1 MLNEIGS
8 PATMAERPDIKDKW
22 PASVVPELPEE
33 LEREIMALVDWLRSS
48 IQRVSSATGPGSTSK
63 NLPWFGNGIQGFLRK
78 LWYGDHPDNPSYSKE
93 EVQPLVVRKLT
104 LKEYKE
110 LEIALDHC
118 IGETLLCEA
127 ATPTLD
133 QIMQQFAQKLK
144 QLVLTHVVKNGAVRP
159 PASTPE
165 PEPKGDDVR
174 PIGPEDP
181 TEPDK
186 PPPPDLEPKTPGEQQ
201 AKDEVLSQKDMWQ
214 MLARKII
221 EELPS
226 LKDSLKGRPN
236 NFSDFR
242 DAINAAMRDGQ
253 YKPAPLLAMCFRKPE
268 LYQTVYQV
276 LMSNWHR
283 LDDNE
288 DEEPDWSN
296 VPEEML
302 GTMDDE
308 EKAVLRHI
316 EGLDERQ
323 RSDLAIQEIK
333 NAAQQIVDM
342 VGDDPDAMYDKL
354 KALIIQGDEGVK
366 RLPPSIRVLLKS
378 QYYSGKEVSQNEKL
392 AFADTVKS
400 GLEEDE

>member
-8 PATMAERPDIKDKW
+8 PATMAERPDIKDKR
-22 PASVVPELPEE
+22 PASVMPELPKD

-48 IQRVSSATGPGSTSK
+48 IQRASSATGPGSASK

-93 EVQPLVVRKLT
+93 GVQPLVVRKLT

-110 LEIALDHC
+110 LEIVLDHH

-159 PASTPE
+159 PTPT
-165 PEPKGDDVR
+165 PAPTPKGDDVR
-174 PIGPEDP
+174 PVGTKDP

-186 PPPPDLEPKTPGEQQ
+186 PPPPNLEPKTPEEQQ

-226 LKDSLKGRPN
+226 LKQLLKERPT

-242 DAINAAMRDGQ
+242 DAVNTAIHDGK

-296 VPEEML
+296 IPKEML
-302 GTMDDE
+302 DSLDDE

-316 EGLDERQ
+316 EGLDDKQ
-323 RSDLAIQEIK
+323 RSALAIQEIK
-333 NAAQQIVDM
+333 DAAQQIIDL
-342 VGDDPDAMYDKL
+342 VGDNPETMYDKL
-354 KALIIQGDEGVK
+354 KALMIKDDKDVK
-366 RLPPSIRVLLKS
+366 RLPPTIRVLLKS
-378 QYYSGKEVSQNEKL
+378 HYYSGQESEEAKK
-392 AFADTVKS
+392 AFADYVHE
-400 GLEEDE
+400 GLSQEK